1 MAVKPGNGGAHADS
15 GERDPHLDRL
25 YRDTARDTPPAHLD
39 AAILAAARRE
49 VGSRPRALSTRLR
62 SWRVPVSIAAVVV
75 LSVSLVTLIR
85 EEGSEAL
92 LRDAR
97 SPAARPPARTAEPA
111 EQAAEPAQAPESR
124 KRATAAPEEYSF
136 RRDEGAAGTLEEPQA
151 KGEGERARS
160 AAESAPG
167 AAARAVPQGGAAGGA
182 LSSQAR
188 DSPQG
193 SKPAEP
199 KPQEPSI
206 GGRGSDAAPPAA
218 APQAKPMER
227 RKHAEQA
234 LAMKGPP
241 AWHGLEQE
249 PPQKWVERLAE
260 LRRQGRTGEAEEL
273 LAELKRRFPDHP
285 LPDGL
290 K

>member
-1 MAVKPGNGGAHADS
+1 MAVKRGNGGAHADS

-62 SWRVPVSIAAVVV
+62 RWRVPVSIAAVVV
-75 LSVSLVTLIR
+75 LSVSLVTLVR

-97 SPAARPPARTAEPA
+97 SPAVRPPARTAEPA
-111 EQAAEPAQAPESR
+111 EQAAEPAQAPEPR

-136 RRDEGAAGTLEEPQA
+136 RRDEGPAGTQPQA
-151 KGEGERARS
+151 EGERERTRS

-167 AAARAVPQGGAAGGA
+167 ADTRAVPQGGAGGGT

-188 DSPQG
+188 ESPQR
-193 SKPAEP
+193 PEADQP
-199 KPQEPSI
+199 QPQEPSI
-206 GGRGSDAAPPAA
+206 GVRGSDAAPPAA
-218 APQAKPMER
+218 ARRGKPMER
-227 RKHAEQA
+227 RNQAEQA
-234 LAMKGPP
+234 LAKKGPP
-241 AWHGLEQE
+241 VWHGLEQE

-273 LAELKRRFPDHP
+273 MAELERRFPDHP